1 MDLGFSEQQE
11 MLRKMARDFLTAQCP
26 KRLVRDMEDDGVGYP
41 QELWQKMAE
50 LGWHGLAFPEN
61 YGGGGG
67 TFLDLMVL
75 LEEMGRACL
84 PGPFFSTAV
93 LGGLSIL
100 DLGDEEQK
108 REFLPQIA
116 RGTVIMTLALQEAD
130 AKYAPSSINTSAVP
144 NRQGYSY
151 TINGSKLFVPYAHLS
166 DWMLCVAR
174 TRNGGTS
181 LEKSIHLFL
190 VNTKSLGVSYDL
202 LTTIANDRQCE
213 VRFHNVIVP
222 KQYVLRSGWN
232 GVAQIL
238 QKAAVAKCIEMVG
251 QAQQVLEMSVEYAKT
266 RIQFGRPIGS
276 FQAIQHHCANM
287 AVDVESARLMA
298 YRAAWQI
305 SEGVPCAREASAAK
319 VWVNEACKRVMALG
333 HQIHGAIGF
342 TWDHDMQLFSRR
354 AVTGRTSFG
363 DSDFHRDQVG
373 LAL

>member
-11 MLRKMARDFLTAQCP
+11 MLRKMARDFLTPECP
-26 KRLVRDMEDDGVGYP
+26 KRLLRDMEDDGVGHP

-50 LGWHGLAFPEN
+50 LGWHGLVFPED

-67 TFLDLMVL
+67 AFLDLAVV

-84 PGPFFSTAV
+84 PGPFFSTV
-93 LGGLSIL
+93 ILGGLPIL
-100 DLGDEEQK
+100 DLGNEEQK

-130 AKYAPSSINTSAVP
+130 AKYAPSSINTSTVS
-144 NRQGYSY
+144 NRQGH
-151 TINGSKLFVPYAHLS
+151 TINGTKLFVPYAHLS
-166 DWMLCVAR
+166 DWILCVAR
-174 TRNGGTS
+174 TKNGRAS

-190 VNTKSLGVSYDL
+190 INTKSPGVSYDL
-202 LTTIANDRQCE
+202 LTTIAHDKQCE
-213 VRFHNVIVP
+213 LRFDNVKVP
-222 KQYVLRSGWN
+222 NQYVLWSGWS
-232 GVAQIL
+232 GVAKML
-238 QKAAVAKCIEMVG
+238 QKATVAKCVEMVG
-251 QAQQVLEMSVEYAKT
+251 QAQQVLEMSVDYAKT

-287 AVDVESARLMA
+287 AVDVEAARLMA
-298 YRAAWQI
+298 YRAAWLI

-319 VWVNEACKRVMALG
+319 VWVNEACRRVMALG

-342 TWDHDMQLFSRR
+342 TWDHDMQLYSRR
-354 AVTGRTSFG
+354 AVAGRVSFG
-363 DSDFHRDQVG
+363 DSDFHRNQVG

>member
-1 MDLGFSEQQE
+1 MDIGFSEQQE
-11 MLRKMARDFLTAQCP
+11 MLRKMARDFLTAECP
-26 KRLVRDMEDDGVGYP
+26 KRLVREMEDDSMGYP

-50 LGWHGLAFPEN
+50 LGWHGLVFPEE

-67 TFLDLMVL
+67 TFLDLTVL

-84 PGPFFSTAV
+84 PGPFFATIV

-100 DLGDEEQK
+100 DLGNEQQK

-116 RGTVIMTLALQEAD
+116 RGAVTMTLALQEAD
-130 AKYAPSSINTSAVP
+130 AKYAPSSINTTAMP
-144 NRQGYSY
+144 NHKGY
-151 TINGSKLFVPYAHLS
+151 TINGTKLFVPYAHIS

-174 TRNGGTS
+174 IKNRRAS
-181 LEKSIHLFL
+181 LEENIHILL
-190 VNTKSLGVSYDL
+190 VKTKSPGVSCDL
-202 LTTIANDRQCE
+202 LTTIAQDKQCK
-213 VRFHNVIVP
+213 VRFDGVVVP
-222 KQYVLRSGWN
+222 EQYMLRSGWD
-232 GVAQIL
+232 GVLQIL
-238 QKAAVAKCIEMVG
+238 QRATVAKCAEMVG

-298 YRAAWQI
+298 YRAAWLI
-305 SEGVPCAREASAAK
+305 SEGMPYAREASAAK
-319 VWVNEACKRVMALG
+319 VWVNETCKRVMALG

-354 AVTGRTSFG
+354 AVAARLSFG

-373 LAL
+373 LTL